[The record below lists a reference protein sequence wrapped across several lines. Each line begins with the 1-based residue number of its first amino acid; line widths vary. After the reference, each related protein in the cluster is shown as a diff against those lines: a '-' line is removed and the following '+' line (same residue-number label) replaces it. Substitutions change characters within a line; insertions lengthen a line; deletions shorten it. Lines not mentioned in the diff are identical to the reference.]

1 MIELV
6 YPIGATAPAIEPKHK
21 ITAALRHALGNG
33 AEPLEVLRQGVEM
46 LPVVDPS
53 GFVIGQAS
61 RKYCHSGAK
70 PLHPVVHLHILNR
83 EGKLYIQ
90 KRSMKKDL
98 LPGRWDTAVGGHI
111 GYGESVLEAL
121 FREASE
127 ELSFYDFNPVWLL
140 SYVFESDTERELINS
155 FATVGNFELHPD
167 LDEVD
172 EGRFWSFEEI
182 DANLSKMI
190 FTPNFEK
197 EFQMIRK
204 PLEALL

>member
-6 YPIGATAPAIEPKHK
+6 YPIGVTAPDLEPRPK
-21 ITAALRHALGNG
+21 ITAALRQALGDG
-33 AEPLEVLRQGVEM
+33 AEPLEVLRPGVEM

-53 GFVIGQAS
+53 GIVIGQAS

-121 FREASE
+121 YREASE
-127 ELSFYDFNPVWLL
+127 ELGFYDFNPVGLF

-155 FATVGNFELHPD
+155 FAAVGNFELHPD

-182 DANLSKMI
+182 DANLSKSI